1 MRTFLIIIGIWLL
14 INVLFVVIMMP
25 PRKPRRPDR
34 PRSSASLAPAAVEPN
49 AYPFDEDEKISLRH
63 TIIAIAM
70 GALFSLTPPLLQA
83 ADASS
88 GCSEDAARRSVP
100 TPKRANDSSIR
111 CSTNTMSRRR
121 RRQPTDPGPTSRTI
135 RSASDRSCFNTDDLF
150 KTDDLACIGTL
161 RAHSRLLTAKATI
174 SLSR

>member
-1 MRTFLIIIGIWLL
+1 MQTFLIIIGVWLL

-34 PRSSASLAPAAVEPN
+34 PRSSAGLAPAAVEPN

-83 ADASS
+83 ADDIKRLLGRCRKAKRTDTEP
-88 GCSEDAARRSVP
+88 GERSLDTVLDEHRVKE
-100 TPKRANDSSIR
+100 TQTSADRSRSNEQDDPKR
-111 CSTNTMSRRR
+111 
-121 RRQPTDPGPTSRTI
+121 
-135 RSASDRSCFNTDDLF
+135 
-150 KTDDLACIGTL
+150 
-161 RAHSRLLTAKATI
+161 
-174 SLSR
+174 

>member
-25 PRKPRRPDR
+25 PRRPDR

-83 ADASS
+83 ADDIKRLLGRCRKAKRADD
-88 GCSEDAARRSVP
+88 GPGERSLDTVLDKHHVKE
-100 TPKRANDSSIR
+100 TQTSADRSRSDEGDEPKR
-111 CSTNTMSRRR
+111 
-121 RRQPTDPGPTSRTI
+121 
-135 RSASDRSCFNTDDLF
+135 
-150 KTDDLACIGTL
+150 
-161 RAHSRLLTAKATI
+161 
-174 SLSR
+174 